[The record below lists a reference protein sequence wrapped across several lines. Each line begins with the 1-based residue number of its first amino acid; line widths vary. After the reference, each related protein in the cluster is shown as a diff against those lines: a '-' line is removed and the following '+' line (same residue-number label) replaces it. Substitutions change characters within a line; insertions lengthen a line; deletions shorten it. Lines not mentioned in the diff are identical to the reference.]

1 MLSYS
6 RNPTLLS
13 LLQRLAAERPEE
25 TAYIFLSSGET
36 EAGQFTYGEL
46 DQQARGIGAMLSALG
61 AVGERVLLL
70 FPPGL
75 EFIGAFFGCLYAGAV
90 AVPAYPPR
98 SARGLPRLRAILDDA
113 RPRVV
118 LTTGELLDRARGLLG
133 GAAEPSTLAW
143 LAVDGLERRAG
154 DWQPPRIDGET
165 LAFLQYT
172 SGSTSTPKGVIVSH
186 ANLLHNEEM
195 IRRAFGQSRESVIVG
210 WLPLYHD
217 MGLIGNVLQPLY
229 LGAHCVLM
237 SPVAFLQQPL
247 RWLSAISR
255 YGGTTSGGPN
265 FAYELCARRITDEQ
279 KAGLDLSAWR
289 VAFNGAEPVRAET
302 MERFAAAFASCGFR
316 REAFYPCYG
325 LAEATL
331 FVSGGEPG
339 GGASSRDFQ
348 AAALEEGEAVVE
360 EGGRTLVACGRAW
373 MEQRVEVVD
382 PESALPRAPGRV
394 GEIWV
399 AGPSVARGYWGN
411 AEVTAR
417 DFGARLAGEPEAG
430 PFLRT
435 GDLGFVLDGELYIT
449 GRLKDLIILRG
460 RNLYPQDIEL
470 TVEQAHPALRPGC
483 GAAFPVEIQG
493 EERLVLVQEL
503 ERRAGDAGP
512 EEIAAA
518 IRAAVAREHEVSAA
532 EVVLLRMGT
541 IPKTSSGKI
550 QRQACR
556 AAYRKGELA
565 VVARSVLGASEE
577 SAGDAVGREIELTRR
592 ALLALDPAERPAFL
606 EPWLRERA
614 ARTLRLAPER
624 VDPDLPLVSIG
635 LDSLSAVEL
644 KQEIEEILG
653 VTVSLGWL
661 LEGAALRGLAEEV
674 LGGLGDK
681 APTGPVLTAGAGSS
695 EFPLSHG
702 QRALWFLQR
711 MAPGGTAYNI
721 AAAARILG
729 DLDAGA
735 LQRAFQG
742 LVDRHPALRTT
753 YHNHKGQPVQRV
765 RREMAAGFELEEAP
779 GLSGDVLAARL
790 RNAVYRPFDL
800 ENGPLLRVTLLRL
813 AQDEH
818 ALGLA
823 VHHIAADFWSLA
835 VLADELGRLY
845 ACETGEAEGEP
856 LPVPPVTYGDAVR
869 WQAARLAGEEG
880 ERLWSWWR
888 GALPVPPPDL
898 DLPTDRPRSAVQT
911 ENGGVRGL
919 VLDPALSAGVQVL
932 SAASG
937 GATLFMI
944 LLASFQAL
952 LHRYTRQEQIAVGC
966 PAAGRGARELAGVVG
981 YFVNPVVIRADAT
994 GDLPFRDFLGQ
1005 VRRTALGALEHQE
1018 YPFALLTERLQPARD
1033 PSRSP
1038 LFQAMFVLQ
1047 KSHLPAQRALAPFAL
1062 GRPGA
1067 EIRLGP
1073 LSLASLPLGTR
1084 PAQLDLTLEV
1094 AETGEGLA
1102 ASLVYNSDLFDAATA
1117 ERLLS
1122 HWRTLLAGAVSDP
1135 SRTLL
1140 DLPLLAPA
1148 EESQILLEWNA
1159 TAAEYPA
1166 ESTVHELIGR
1176 QAERTP
1182 ERVALVAG
1190 DESLTYRELVS
1201 RANRLA
1207 RYLERLGVGPEVPV
1221 GVLADR
1227 SADMVVGLLGVLTAG
1242 GAYVPID
1249 PAYPA
1254 DRVAHMLEDSG
1265 APMVLTQERLR
1276 ASLAGYPG
1284 RLVSFD
1290 GDREEIGRLPQ
1301 HPLEGRSG
1309 PDSLAY
1315 LIYTSGSTGRPKGVQ
1330 IPHRGVVNF
1339 LGSMARRPGL
1349 EAGDVLVSVTTLS
1362 FDIFG
1367 LELYLPLIRGAR
1379 VVLAGRETSIDGAA
1393 LRRLLDRSGA
1403 TIMQATPATWRL
1415 LLAAGWDG
1423 PPIRVLCGGEA
1434 LPRDLAERLLA
1445 RGSAVWNLYGPTE
1458 TTIWSAVHEVRRNE
1472 GGPAVV
1478 PIGKPLANTGL
1489 YLLDSALRPVPVGV
1503 AGELLIGGHGLARG
1517 YRGRPDLT
1525 AERFV
1530 PDPVSGESGA
1540 RLYRTGDL
1548 ARFRPGG
1555 EIEFLGRLDHQVK
1568 IRGFRVELG
1577 EVEAAL
1583 AVHPDVRQAV
1593 AVARPEAGGGHRL
1606 VAYAVFSGAAPDVGE
1621 LRKFLASRLPDPFI
1635 PSVFVALDR
1644 LPLTPNGKVDRKA
1657 LLAPE
1662 AGAARPPERV
1672 EPAAPRS
1679 ALERAIAEVWRDVLG
1694 VEKVGLHDNFF
1705 ELGGHSLLAAEVH
1718 ARLGETLGRELSMV
1732 DLFRHPTVAALARF
1746 LTPQEGDAAVP
1757 SLSPPPRSAEGGAV
1771 AIVGMAGRFPGAP
1784 TVEEFWRRLRA
1795 GEELITFFS
1804 DEELAAAGVDP
1815 ALLADPAFVRTGGVV
1830 EGAEDFDAAFFGFS
1844 PREAEL
1850 MDPQHRVFLE
1860 CAWHALEDAGYDGER
1875 YPGRIGLYA
1884 GVGINTYLHHAGV
1897 EQVQALAGRYQAFIG
1912 NDKDFVPTRV
1922 SYKLDLK
1929 GPSINVQTACS
1940 TSLVAVH
1947 LACQALRSGDCDM
1960 ALAGGVAIRSPQKT
1974 GYVYEEGG
1982 IPSPDGHCR
1991 AFDARAQG
1999 TVFGNG
2005 VGLVV
2010 LKPLAR
2016 ALADGDTVHA
2026 VIKGTAI
2033 NNDGALK
2040 VGYTAPSVEGQARV
2054 VAAAL
2059 AVAGIGPETVSY
2071 VETHGTGTPMGDPIE
2086 VAALAE
2092 AFRGAPPGSCAIGSV
2107 KTNVG
2112 HLDTAAGVAGLIKTV
2127 QALKHRELPPSLHFE
2142 TPNPRIDFAG
2152 TPFRVSSR
2160 LTPWESAGPRRAGVS
2175 SFGIGGTNAHVVLE
2189 EAPPAEPSGASREWQ
2204 ILVLSAR
2211 TPAALDALAGE
2222 LAAALRDRPE
2232 PPLADVAHTL
2242 RVGRKALPHRRL
2254 LVCREREEAA
2264 AALATSDPE
2273 RIVNGAVEPGE
2284 RPVAFL
2290 FSGQGS
2296 QHAGMARGLY
2306 EGEPVF
2312 RRELDRCAEILQ
2324 PHLGLD
2330 LRELLFASPGV
2341 ALERTELAQ
2350 PALFAVEHALARL
2363 WMSWGVRPQA
2373 MLGHSLGEYVA
2384 ACVAGVMS
2392 LEDALALVAARGRL
2406 MGGLP
2411 AGAMLGVQASETEI
2425 VPLLGGDLSLA
2436 AVNGPSACVVS
2447 GPAEAV
2453 EALADR
2459 LQARGVHHRHLHTSH
2474 AFHSAMMDPV
2484 LEAFTAE
2491 VGKVELRAPRIPF
2504 VSNLT
2509 GTWITGAEATDPR
2522 YWVRHLRGAVRFGDG
2537 VRALLAEPGRLL
2549 LEVGPGNALANLAR
2563 QSVPAGERR
2572 VVLASLPHPREE
2584 QPDTAVAL
2592 RALGRL
2598 WLAGATVD
2606 WEAFVAGERRRRV
2619 PLPLYP
2625 FERQR
2630 YWLAPRKPAP
2640 AEVDPL
2646 ARKVDLADWFYAP
2659 LWRQSVPPAEDGDVE
2674 APWLLLGEAPLLAG
2688 MAERLERLG
2697 RPLAVARSDDGF
2709 SRLAP
2714 GSYTLD
2720 LGRREDWDALLG
2732 ALREDGR
2739 LPKRIVHAWN
2749 LTGGDG
2755 DRSPE
2760 SLLAGLPAARVR
2772 AFDSLVFLAQALEAA
2787 GAAGGA
2793 RLTVL
2798 SDGLQRVAGET
2809 DLHPEKALLL
2819 GPVKVIPQEVPGL
2832 ACKSVDVELSAGE
2845 ELVEDLLAEAAAEDQ
2860 VVAWRGG
2867 ERWVR
2872 AFGPARLERDAGP
2885 VTRVREGGA
2894 YLITGGLGGVGLA
2907 LAEELASHRRI
2918 KLALLGRT
2926 AERSSGVEALEA
2938 LGAEVLTLA
2947 ADVTD
2952 PAAVAAALGE
2962 AEERLGP
2969 VRGVIHAAGVPGG
2982 RLLQLLT
2989 PEAAEAVMAPKVR
3002 GTLVLQAALGDRP
3015 LDFFVLC
3022 SSINAAIGG
3031 FGQTDYCAAN
3041 AFLDAFARSRHRR
3054 RGTFVVSMAWDR
3066 WEEVG
3071 MAARLA
3077 SPLGLWRTAAEP
3089 LHPLLDARIGET
3101 AGREVYATEMTV
3113 ERHWVLSEH
3122 RIAGHAT
3129 VPGTTYLEMAR
3140 AAFARRAAGRPVE
3153 IREAVFLSPLAV
3165 LEGERREV
3173 LTVLEEDGF
3182 RVISR
3187 RGDEPWQEHAR
3198 GRIAVAEEGAAEER
3212 RDVAGLLARCTAGE
3226 ITERRLESGF
3236 LVTGPRWQS
3245 LRRLYLGHGE
3255 SVAELE
3261 LDERFAPELDS
3272 YVLHPALLDVAAG
3285 AVQLLDQGDYLPLTY
3300 DRLVVRAPL
3309 ARKGF
3314 SHFRLRGEPGD
3325 VLTCD
3330 ITLLDEHGVVR
3341 VEIEGFSMKRVGRE
3355 AAEQLRRS
3363 APLAIAAPAAGDRR
3377 DGPGGIFPPEGREA
3391 FRRVLQGGAVPHY
3404 VVSTRDLQAVAEA
3417 ADAFDRSR
3425 LAVALEG
3432 LTPPAAHARPEVSS
3446 TYTPPADDLERRIA
3460 EIWERVLGIERVGV
3474 HDNFFELGGTSLS
3487 GIQLVTELKKQLGV
3501 EVPTVSIFQA
3511 PTVSALVRYLRPP
3524 SQQKTEFDRT
3534 RSRAEKKKQVFA
3546 QTRRAMGRGGR

>member
-1 MLSYS
+1 M
-6 RNPTLLS
+6 
-13 LLQRLAAERPEE
+13 
-25 TAYIFLSSGET
+25 
-36 EAGQFTYGEL
+36 
-46 DQQARGIGAMLSALG
+46 
-61 AVGERVLLL
+61 LLL

-75 EFIGAFFGCLYAGAV
+75 GFIEAFFGCLYAGAI

-98 SARGLPRLRAILDDA
+98 TARGLPRLRAILEDA
-113 RPRVV
+113 RPHVV
-118 LTTGELLDRARGLLG
+118 LTTGELLDRARALLG
-133 GAAEPSTLAW
+133 GAAETASLAW
-143 LAVDGLERRAG
+143 LAVDGLESREK
-154 DWQPPRIDGET
+154 DWRPPRVDGDT

-172 SGSTSTPKGVIVSH
+172 SGSTSTPKGVMVSH

-195 IRRAFGQSRESVIVG
+195 IRRAFAQSRKSVIVG

-229 LGAHCVLM
+229 LGARCVLM

-247 RWLSAISR
+247 RWLAAISR

-339 GGASSRDFQ
+339 GGARSRDFQ
-348 AAALEEGEAVVE
+348 ATALEEGQAVE
-360 EGGRTLVACGRAW
+360 QEGGRTLVACGSAW
-373 MEQRVEVVD
+373 MGQRVEVVD
-382 PESALPRAPGRV
+382 PESALPCAPGRV

-399 AGPSVARGYWGN
+399 AGPSVAGGYWGN
-411 AEVTAR
+411 AEATAR
-417 DFGARLAGEPEAG
+417 DFRARLSAEPEAG

-435 GDLGFVLDGELYIT
+435 GDLGFVLDGELYVT

-470 TVEQAHPALRPGC
+470 TVERTHPALRPGC
-483 GAAFPVEIQG
+483 GAAFPVDIQG
-493 EERLVLVQEL
+493 EERLVVIQEL
-503 ERRAGDAGP
+503 ERRVGDVGP

-556 AAYRKGELA
+556 AAYRNGELA
-565 VVARSVLGASEE
+565 VVARSVLGTAEE
-577 SAGDAVGREIELTRR
+577 AAEERPAGEAGPTRA
-592 ALLALDPAERPAFL
+592 ALLALDPAERPAAL
-606 EPWLRERA
+606 EPWLRESA
-614 ARTLRLAPER
+614 ARALRMAPER
-624 VDPDLPLVSIG
+624 VDPDLPLVSLG

-644 KQEIEEILG
+644 RQEIEESLG
-653 VTVSLGWL
+653 VAVSLGGL
-661 LEGAALRGLAEEV
+661 LEEVSLRGLAGEALAGLEEA
-674 LGGLGDK
+674 
-681 APTGPVLTAGAGSS
+681 APAGPVLTAGTGGS

-721 AAAARILG
+721 VATARIPG
-729 DLDAGA
+729 VLDAGA
-735 LQRAFQG
+735 LGRAFQR

-753 YHNHKGQPVQRV
+753 YHDVKGQPVQRV
-765 RREMAAGFELEEAP
+765 RPEMAVGFEIEEAP
-779 GLSGDVLAARL
+779 GLQGEALAARL
-790 RNAVYRPFDL
+790 WESVYRPFDL

-813 AQDEH
+813 GQDGH
-818 ALGLA
+818 ALGLS

-835 VLADELGRLY
+835 VLADELGRSY
-845 ACETGEAEGEP
+845 ARETGAAGE
-856 LPVPPVTYGDAVR
+856 LPPASPVTYGDAVR
-869 WQAARLAGEEG
+869 WQAARLAGREG

-888 GALPVPPPDL
+888 GALPAPPPDL
-898 DLPTDRPRSAVQT
+898 DLPTDRPRPAVQT

-919 VLDPALSAGVQVL
+919 VLDRALSEKVRGL
-932 SAASG
+932 ASG
-937 GATLFMI
+937 SAGATLFMTV
-944 LLASFQAL
+944 LASFQAL
-952 LHRYTRQEQIAVGC
+952 LYRYTRQEQIAVGC
-966 PAAGRGARELAGVVG
+966 PVAGRSARELAGVVG
-981 YFVNPVVIRADAT
+981 YFVNPVVIQAEAER

-1005 VRRTALGALEHQE
+1005 VRRTVLAALEHQD
-1018 YPFALLTERLQPARD
+1018 YPFALLTERLQPVRD

-1047 KSHLPAQRALAPFAL
+1047 KSHRPEQRALAPFAL
-1062 GRPGA
+1062 SRPGA
-1067 EIRLGP
+1067 EVRLGP
-1073 LSLASLPLGTR
+1073 LVLASLPLGAR

-1094 AETGEGLA
+1094 AESEEGLA
-1102 ASLVYNSDLFDAATA
+1102 VSLVYNADLFDATTA
-1117 ERLLS
+1117 ERMLA
-1122 HWRTLLAGAVSDP
+1122 HWRTLLDGSATDA

-1148 EESQILLEWNA
+1148 EESQILVEWNA
-1159 TAAEYPA
+1159 TAADYPA
-1166 ESTVHELIGR
+1166 ESTVHELIWR
-1176 QAERTP
+1176 QAERSP

-1190 DESLTYRELVS
+1190 DESLTYGELMS

-1207 RYLERLGVGPEVPV
+1207 RYLERIGVGPEVPV

-1227 SADMVVGLLGVLTAG
+1227 SADMVVALLGVLTAG

-1254 DRVAHMLEDSG
+1254 ERVAHMLEDSG
-1265 APMVLTQERLR
+1265 APVVLTQERWR
-1276 ASLAGYPG
+1276 DSLSGYPG
-1284 RLVSFD
+1284 RLVCLD
-1290 GDREEIGRLPQ
+1290 GEREEIGRLSG
-1301 HPLEGRSG
+1301 HLAESRSG
-1309 PDSLAY
+1309 PDGLAY
-1315 LIYTSGSTGRPKGVQ
+1315 VIYTSGSTGRPKGVQ
-1330 IPHRGVVNF
+1330 IPHRAVVNF
-1339 LGSMARRPGL
+1339 LVSMARRPGL
-1349 EAGDVLVSVTTLS
+1349 EASDVMVSVTTLS

-1379 VVLAGRETSIDGAA
+1379 VVLAERETAIDGAA
-1393 LRRLLDRSGA
+1393 LLRLLERSGA
-1403 TIMQATPATWRL
+1403 TVLQATPATWRL
-1415 LLAAGWDG
+1415 LLAAGWKR
-1423 PPIRVLCGGEA
+1423 PPIRMLCGGEA
-1434 LPRDLAERLLA
+1434 LPRELAEQLLA
-1445 RGSAVWNLYGPTE
+1445 RGPSLWNLYGPTE
-1458 TTIWSAVHEVRRNE
+1458 TTIWSAVHEVRRNA

-1478 PIGKPLANTGL
+1478 SIGTPIANTGL
-1489 YLLDSALRPVPVGV
+1489 YLLDAALRPVPVGI
-1503 AGELLIGGHGLARG
+1503 AGELLIGGDGLARG
-1517 YRGRPDLT
+1517 YRERPDLT

-1530 PDPVSGESGA
+1530 PDPVSGEPGA

-1548 ARFRPGG
+1548 ARLRPGG

-1583 AVHPDVRQAV
+1583 ASHPAVLQAV
-1593 AVARPEAGGGHRL
+1593 AVARPEPGGGHRL
-1606 VAYAVFSGAAPDVGE
+1606 VAYAVFSGEAPDVGG
-1621 LRKFLASRLPDPFI
+1621 LRKFLAGRLPDPFI

-1657 LLAPE
+1657 LPAPGTGTAE
-1662 AGAARPPERV
+1662 PPARG

-1694 VEKVGLHDNFF
+1694 VEKVGLQDNFF

-1718 ARLGETLGRELSMV
+1718 ARLRESLGRELSMV
-1732 DLFRHPTVAALARF
+1732 DLFRYPTVAALARF
-1746 LTPQEGDAAVP
+1746 LEPEEGDATPP
-1757 SLSPPPRSAEGGAV
+1757 SILLPPPAEGREIAV
-1771 AIVGMAGRFPGAP
+1771 IGMAGRFPGAP
-1784 TVEEFWRRLRA
+1784 TVQDFWRRLRA

-1815 ALLADPAFVRTGGVV
+1815 ALLADPAFVRAGGVV

-1850 MDPQHRVFLE
+1850 MDPQHRIFLE
-1860 CAWHALEDAGYDGER
+1860 CAWHALEDAGYDSER

-1897 EQVQALAGRYQAFIG
+1897 EQVQELAGRYQAFIG

-1929 GPSINVQTACS
+1929 GPSVNVQTACS

-1960 ALAGGVAIRSPQKT
+1960 VLAGGVAIRSPQAT

-2040 VGYTAPSVEGQARV
+2040 VGYTAPSVKGQAQV

-2059 AVAGIGPETVSY
+2059 AAAGVAPETVSY

-2092 AFRGAPPGSCAIGSV
+2092 AFRGAPPGSCALGSV

-2112 HLDTAAGVAGLIKTV
+2112 HLDTAAGMAGLIKTI

-2142 TPNPRIDFAG
+2142 TPNPRIDFAS
-2152 TPFRVSSR
+2152 TPFHVSSR
-2160 LTPWESAGPRRAGVS
+2160 LTPWESSGPRRAGVS

-2189 EAPPAEPSGASREWQ
+2189 EAPPAARPGESREWQ
-2204 ILVLSAR
+2204 LLVLSAR
-2211 TPAALDALAGE
+2211 TPAALDAVAGE
-2222 LAAALRDRPE
+2222 LAARLRGAPE
-2232 PPLADVAHTL
+2232 PELADVAHTL
-2242 RVGRKALPHRRL
+2242 RVGRKAFAHRRI
-2254 LVCREREEAA
+2254 LVCRERGEAA

-2273 RIVNGAVEPGE
+2273 RVLGAVCEPGE

-2296 QHAGMARGLY
+2296 QHAGMAFGLY
-2306 EGEPVF
+2306 TDEPVF
-2312 RRELDRCAEILQ
+2312 RRALDRCAGILQ

-2330 LRELLFASPGV
+2330 LREPLFAESGEE
-2341 ALERTELAQ
+2341 ALARTELAQ
-2350 PALFAVEHALARL
+2350 PALFAVEHALVEMWA
-2363 WMSWGVRPQA
+2363 SWGVRPQA

-2411 AGAMLGVQASETEI
+2411 AGAMLGVQAPESE
-2425 VPLLGGDLSLA
+2425 VAPLLGEALSVA

-2447 GPAEAV
+2447 GPAGAV
-2453 EALADR
+2453 AALAEH
-2459 LQARGVHHRHLHTSH
+2459 LQARGVSHRRLHTSH
-2474 AFHSAMMDPV
+2474 AFHSAMMDPA
-2484 LEAFTAE
+2484 LDAFAVE
-2491 VGKVELRAPRIPF
+2491 VGKVALRAPRIPF
-2504 VSNLT
+2504 ISNLT
-2509 GTWITGAEATDPR
+2509 GSWITGAEATDPR

-2563 QSVPAGERR
+2563 RSVPAGERR
-2572 VVLASLPHPREE
+2572 VILASLPHPHEE
-2584 QPDTAVAL
+2584 QPDMPVAL

-2598 WLAGATVD
+2598 WLDGAVID
-2606 WEAFVAGERRRRV
+2606 WQSFAAGERRHRV
-2619 PLPLYP
+2619 SLPLYP

-2640 AEVDPL
+2640 VAADRM
-2646 ARKVDLADWFYAP
+2646 ARKPDLADWFYAP
-2659 LWRQSVPPAEDGDVE
+2659 LWRQSVPPAEDGD
-2674 APWLLLGEAPLLAG
+2674 AAASWLLLGEAPLLAG
-2688 MAERLERLG
+2688 MAERLELLG
-2697 RPLAVARSDDGF
+2697 RPLAVARRGTGF
-2709 SRLAP
+2709 ARLAP

-2720 LGRREDWDALLG
+2720 PGRRGDWDALLA

-2739 LPKRIVHAWN
+2739 LPQRIVHAWN
-2749 LTGGDG
+2749 VDGGEPTVED
-2755 DRSPE
+2755 
-2760 SLLAGLPAARVR
+2760 LLAGWPAARVR

-2787 GAAGGA
+2787 GAAGGV

-2798 SDGLQRVAGET
+2798 STGLQRVAGEAV
-2809 DLHPEKALLL
+2809 LHPEKALLL
-2819 GPVKVIPQEVPGL
+2819 GPVKVIPQEIPGL
-2832 ACKSVDVELSAGE
+2832 ACKSVDVAPEAGGD
-2845 ELVEDLLAEAAAEDQ
+2845 LIEDLLAEAAAGDQ

-2872 AFGPARLERDAGP
+2872 VFGPARLERDTAP

-2907 LAEELASHRRI
+2907 LAGELASHGRI
-2918 KLALLGRT
+2918 KLALLGRS
-2926 AERSSGVEALEA
+2926 AERSPEVEALEA
-2938 LGAEVLTLA
+2938 QGAEVLLLA

-2952 PAAVAAALGE
+2952 PAAVAAALSE

-2969 VRGVIHAAGVPGG
+2969 LRGVIHAAGVPGG
-2982 RLLQLLT
+2982 RLLQLLA
-2989 PEAAEAVMAPKVR
+2989 PEEAEAVMAPKVR
-3002 GTLVLQAALGDRP
+3002 GTLVLQAALGGRP

-3022 SSINAAIGG
+3022 SSINAAVGG
-3031 FGQTDYCAAN
+3031 LGQTDYCAAN
-3041 AFLDAFARSRHRR
+3041 AFLDAFAQSRHRR
-3054 RGTFVVSMAWDR
+3054 RGAFVVSMAWDR

-3071 MAARLA
+3071 MAARST
-3077 SPLGLWRTAAEP
+3077 SPLALWRTDAAP
-3089 LHPLLDARIGET
+3089 LHPLLDARIEET
-3101 AGREVYATEMTV
+3101 AEREVYASEMTV

-3122 RIAGHAT
+3122 RIAGRPT
-3129 VPGTTYLEMAR
+3129 VPGTAYLEMAR

-3153 IREAVFLSPLAV
+3153 IREAVFLSPLA
-3165 LEGERREV
+3165 LSEGERREV
-3173 LTVLEEDGF
+3173 LTVLEGGGF

-3187 RGDEPWQEHAR
+3187 RGEEPWQEHAR
-3198 GRIAVAEEGAAEER
+3198 GRINVAEEGAEER
-3212 RDVAGLLARCTAGE
+3212 RNIASLLARCNAGE
-3226 ITERRLESGF
+3226 ITEHRLESGF

-3245 LRRLYLGHGE
+3245 LRRLHLGQGE

-3261 LDERFAPELDS
+3261 LDERFASELGS

-3285 AVQLLDQGDYLPLTY
+3285 AVQLLDRGDYLPLTY
-3300 DRLVVRAPL
+3300 DRLVARAPL
-3309 ARKGF
+3309 TRKGF

-3325 VLTCD
+3325 LLTCD
-3330 ITLLDEHGVVR
+3330 ITLLDERGVVR

-3355 AAEQLRRS
+3355 AAEQLRRT
-3363 APLAIAAPAAGDRR
+3363 APAAVAPPPPGDRR
-3377 DGPGGIFPPEGREA
+3377 PGGEGILPPEGREA
-3391 FRRVLQGGAVPHY
+3391 FRRVLLSGAVPHY

-3417 ADAFDRSR
+3417 ADAFDPSR
-3425 LAVALEG
+3425 LAGALEG
-3432 LTPPAAHARPEVSS
+3432 LSPPASHARPDVSS
-3446 TYTPPADDLERRIA
+3446 AYTPPADDLERRIA
-3460 EIWERVLGIERVGV
+3460 EVWERVLGIERVGV

-3487 GIQLVTELKKQLGV
+3487 GIQLVAELKRQLGV

-3524 SQQKTEFDRT
+3524 SQQKTEFERT
-3534 RSRAEKKKQVFA
+3534 RSRAQKKKQVFA
-3546 QTRRAMGRGGR
+3546 QARRAVGRDGR